1 MQKPETAYWRT
12 QALIVFLAVIAVVL
26 GFRFVQRNFFS
37 SDASFQEAAVTQAP
51 VSEDISPEEEALETR
66 EEIEKTIAR
75 LLFAPVTVGQDEEA
89 VADFNMQYSPGGI
102 TLFGSDIATESAQAI
117 IETFKQSNPEIHVA
131 VDHEGGTVQRLSG
144 TGFVVL
150 PAWQTLCTSSRVER
164 IEVLRNSYSQLAS
177 VGVDIIFAP
186 VVDLFSTGSA
196 LGTRAC
202 RDLDDTVAAASD
214 AVEVAQEVGVTPVLK
229 HYPGLE
235 GVTVDTHDEFASVEV
250 SRNQLLAFSRVL
262 EVFPVPVMVAHVGIE
277 GKDTTRPC
285 TVYPDCISVLL
296 RQYPEVITFTDALE
310 MEAARYSPSGEPKS
324 LERVS
329 IEALLAGNT
338 VLVYGKDVTPDELV
352 SVIQALADEYQ
363 ASQLFAGL
371 VDDAVKRLDSFFVER
386 EQ

>member
-1 MQKPETAYWRT
+1 MQKPEAAYWRT
-12 QALIVFLAVIAVVL
+12 QAFIVFLAIIALVL
-26 GFRFVQRNFFS
+26 GLRFVQRNFFS
-37 SDASFQEAAVTQAP
+37 SDTSFQEAAVTQEP
-51 VSEDISPEEEALETR
+51 VLEELSPEEEALVNR
-66 EEIEKTIAR
+66 AEIEKTIAA
-75 LLFAPVTVGQDEEA
+75 LVFVPVTVDENQEA
-89 VADFNMQYSPGGI
+89 VVEFNKQYSPGGI
-102 TLFGSDIATESAQAI
+102 TLFGSDIATESAQTT
-117 IETFKQSNPEIHVA
+117 IEIFKQSNPELHVA

-144 TGFVVL
+144 TGFSVL
-150 PAWQTLCTSSRVER
+150 PAWQTLCTASRVER
-164 IEVLRNSYSQLAS
+164 IEVLRNSYTQVRA
-177 VGVDIIFAP
+177 VGVDIMFAP
-186 VVDLFSTGSA
+186 VVDLFSPGSA
-196 LGTRAC
+196 IGTRAC

-214 AVEVAQEVGVTPVLK
+214 AVEVAQEVGLTPVLK

-235 GVTVDTHDEFASVEV
+235 GVTADTHDEFASVEV

-310 MEAARYSPSGEPKS
+310 MEAARYSPTGEPKS
-324 LERVS
+324 LEQVS

-338 VLVYGKDVTPDELV
+338 VLVYGKDVTPEELV

-363 ASQLFAGL
+363 SSQLFAGL